1 MSNMFY
7 GFNNLTNIDVSNFN
21 TKNVT
26 DMKGMFKSCILLK
39 KSNIFTNDKKIIK
52 LL

>member
-1 MSNMFY
+1 MNSLFY
-7 GFNNLTNIDVSNFN
+7 QCKLLNEINLSNFN

-26 DMKGMFKSCILLK
+26 NMKDMFTGCKLLK